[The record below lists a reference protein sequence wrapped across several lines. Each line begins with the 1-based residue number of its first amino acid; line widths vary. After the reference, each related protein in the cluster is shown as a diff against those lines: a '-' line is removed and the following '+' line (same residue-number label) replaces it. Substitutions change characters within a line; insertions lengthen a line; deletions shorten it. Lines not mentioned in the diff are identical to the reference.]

1 MPQIGWSELLVIV
14 ILAVL
19 IIGPKDLPVV
29 VKKIASSVKKI
40 KSYVSNIQED
50 IENSEEQ
57 VESVEE
63 GSEKEDH
70 IQALLKK
77 AEKTNKKTEKKGVV
91 YLSSVPPFMNPSSLR
106 KLMESKFDD
115 VERIYME

>member
-40 KSYVSNIQED
+40 KSYLSNIQED
-50 IENSEEQ
+50 IENSVDLEAEI
-57 VESVEE
+57 
-63 GSEKEDH
+63 EKD
-70 IQALLKK
+70 KK
-77 AEKTNKKTEKKGVV
+77 NKNKNK
-91 YLSSVPPFMNPSSLR
+91 S
-106 KLMESKFDD
+106 
-115 VERIYME
+115 